1 MLNKKMLLGA
11 GALALGASVFAHH
24 IAVGLS
30 SQFGGEIVDQIVFY
44 ESAQTFGVP
53 AYALGSAAHHF
64 HLTDGDSFF
73 VSNETG
79 ATDEITIR
87 AQDFADMTDASMEE
101 IVAAIESQLTVGH
114 VTTVNNTLTFHGATG
129 GDTSS
134 ITLAAGAGGVMSDLD
149 LQPGTVFGSKDI
161 GFTLSVPSD
170 EHEHGGDEDHIGDHA
185 HAPYVLVGGLTP
197 GVTPIDGVE
206 VPLAVDATVHRFLRA
221 ANAGLLPG
229 FVGELD
235 ENADAEVVFPSSLL
249 SKFFPNG
256 TPDELHF
263 AYVAFD
269 GHGEA
274 TYASNRFTVKFVK

>member
-1 MLNKKMLLGA
+1 MLNKKILLGV

-44 ESAQTFGVP
+44 ENAQTFGVP
-53 AYALGSAAHHF
+53 AYALGSSAHHF
-64 HLTDGDSFF
+64 HLTDGDTFF
-73 VSNETG
+73 VSDGNG
-79 ATDEITIR
+79 ASDEITIR
-87 AQDFADMTDASMEE
+87 AEDFADMSDASMEE
-101 IVAAIESQLTVGH
+101 IVAAIGAQLSVAQ
-114 VTTVNNTLTFHGATG
+114 VTTVNNTLTFHGTTG

-134 ITLAAGAGGVMSDLD
+134 ITLSSGAGSAMADLE
-149 LQPGTVFGSKDI
+149 LSPGTAFGSKDI
-161 GFTLSVPSD
+161 GFTLSVPAD
-170 EHEHGGDEDHIGDHA
+170 HEHGDEDHIDDFA

-206 VPLAVDATVHRFLRA
+206 IPLAVDTTVLNFLRA
-221 ANAGLLPG
+221 TKTGLLPG

-235 ENADAEVVFPSSLL
+235 DNADASTSFPSALL

-263 AYVAFD
+263 AYVVFD